1 MLRNAQFCRSFSL
14 ALHKLALATPLRLA
28 FVSVFRVSF
37 VGQCSHT
44 VQFAI
49 RRVSVPEP
57 RKKATLCVFTLIRV
71 MSGFLHTHTVHLT
84 LVRADAEAVKKL
96 ERQRAHR
103 GTPFS
108 RVNRQ
113 KTPSTRV
120 LLPKTLYYHLIL
132 APTHPTPPHPPH
144 ALGAGDPRRFVDIAL
159 RL

>member
-1 MLRNAQFCRSFSL
+1 MDSY
-14 ALHKLALATPLRLA
+14 
-28 FVSVFRVSF
+28 
-37 VGQCSHT
+37 
-44 VQFAI
+44 
-49 RRVSVPEP
+49 
-57 RKKATLCVFTLIRV
+57 
-71 MSGFLHTHTVHLT
+71 THTVHLT

-132 APTHPTPPHPPH
+132 APTTQAAFKEKNLDTPQFFARKEMKSRPDAACSLTSRSRTAPRATCDGVSTCPPKMQQTTNRQM
-144 ALGAGDPRRFVDIAL
+144 PL
-159 RL
+159 RLLTLQAAMAKKKLDDAITSESGLFVGL